1 MPKIGIDL
9 SSGKI
14 KKEDIIVG
22 IDLGTTHSLIARCD
36 DGIPV
41 AIADFDK
48 PTMVPSVLYF
58 DTSGSVVVGDEA
70 KLHLITDPG
79 NTIYSVKR
87 LMGRSLKD
95 LSGHEG
101 YFGYKI
107 HDADENQLVKIQVGN
122 TFFTPVELSAKI
134 LGELKKRAEHRLKTE
149 IRKAVVTVP
158 AYFNYNQRQATKDA
172 GKLAG
177 LEVLRVINEP
187 TAAALAY
194 GLGMNPEEQKTIAVY
209 DLGGG
214 TFDITILTIE
224 NGTFEVLST
233 NGDTFLGGDDFD
245 RAILNFWMEKNG
257 ISPEYLDQHK
267 SLSQALRL
275 QAETA
280 KKHFSETKEPF
291 SAQISEEGNEQFLS
305 IDFPSFTS
313 IVTPIIDKTLTCC
326 KQAVNDSGI
335 KKSQFDEVIL
345 VGGSTRMPLV
355 QDAVRTFFGK
365 EPLCSINPDE
375 VVALGAAIEAD
386 ILSGNRKDLLL
397 LDVTPLSLGIETL
410 GGLMDGIIPRNTRIP
425 VRASRQY
432 TTSLDGQVNLKIS
445 VYQGEREMVKDNRKL
460 AEFILGGIPA
470 MPSGLAKIEV
480 GFMINADGILQV
492 EATELR
498 SGIKTEILIQPQ
510 QGLTDAEVEQMLLDS
525 MQHAEEDFTI
535 RLITEAKEEGRQML
549 FHAEKFLK
557 SHQTLLSEMEISKMK
572 DLMLSVE
579 REINSGD
586 KNTIHAA
593 IESLNEYTRPFAERA
608 MDSALKNALTGKK
621 IG

>member
-1 MPKIGIDL
+1 
-9 SSGKI
+9 
-14 KKEDIIVG
+14 
-22 IDLGTTHSLIARCD
+22 
-36 DGIPV
+36 
-41 AIADFDK
+41 
-48 PTMVPSVLYF
+48 
-58 DTSGSVVVGDEA
+58 
-70 KLHLITDPG
+70 
-79 NTIYSVKR
+79 
-87 LMGRSLKD
+87 

-291 SAQISEEGNEQFLS
+291 SVQINEEGNMLLLT
-305 IDFPSFTS
+305 IDFLSFTS
-313 IVTPIIDKTLTCC
+313 IVTPIVDKTLTCC

-335 KKSQFDEVIL
+335 KQSQFDEVIL

-445 VYQGEREMVKDNRKL
+445 VYQGERELVKDNRKL

-470 MPSGLAKIEV
+470 MPVGLAKIEV

-525 MQHAEEDFTI
+525 MQHAEKDFTI

-557 SHQTLLSEMEISKMK
+557 SHQTLLTEMEISKMK